1 VHAVTGSKTMSKP
14 HEAFDER
21 VIDAAVTEV
30 LTRYAHVIPPGKL
43 DDFRRSLEFGLR
55 THPYPQLLL
64 KRMRP
69 RGDVKESGTVA
80 TELVTAVPTDAAKK
94 GKEGAR

>member
-1 VHAVTGSKTMSKP
+1 MSKP

-21 VIDAAVTEV
+21 VIDAAVSEV
-30 LTRYAHVIPPGKL
+30 LARYAHVLPPGKL
-43 DDFRRSLEFGLR
+43 EEFRRSLEFGLR

-64 KRMRP
+64 KRLRP
-69 RGDVKESGTVA
+69 RAEVKESGTVE
-80 TELVTAVPTDAAKK
+80 TEGVTEPRLGARP

>member
-1 VHAVTGSKTMSKP
+1 MSKP

-80 TELVTAVPTDAAKK
+80 TEMVTAAPADAAKK

>member
-1 VHAVTGSKTMSKP
+1 MSKP

-21 VIDAAVTEV
+21 VIHAAVNEV

-69 RGDVKESGTVA
+69 RGDVKESGAVA
-80 TELVTAVPTDAAKK
+80 TDLVTGALPEAVK

>member
-1 VHAVTGSKTMSKP
+1 MSSKP

-30 LTRYAHVIPPGKL
+30 LTRYAQVIPPGKL
-43 DDFRRSLEFGLR
+43 EDFRRSLEFGLR

-64 KRMRP
+64 KRLRP
-69 RGDVKESGTVA
+69 RGDVKESGSVA
-80 TELVTAVPTDAAKK
+80 TDLVTGAAADAVK